1 MRKNTTSPHPFP
13 RITNVHNQLAQKLV
27 FCTQMQPEISIVIP
41 LFNEE
46 ESLPEL
52 LEWIRKVCIAH
63 QLTYEVIMIDDGSTD
78 NSWATIQQLA
88 AKDSNIK
95 AIRFQRNYGK
105 SPALYMGFKAAEG
118 NVVIT
123 MDADLQDSP
132 DEIPDLYRMIT
143 TEGYDLVSGWKKVRY
158 DNAITKNL
166 PSKLYNGTNRLITG
180 IKLHDMN
187 CGLKAYKRKVIKS
200 IEVYGEMHRFI
211 PVLAKH
217 AGFKKIGEK
226 VVQHRPR
233 KYGSSKFG
241 WERFING
248 FLDLLSIQFISR
260 FGKKPMH
267 FFGVFGALTFLTGF
281 VLVALLVI
289 DKIRLGDQMGVTNK
303 PAFYMALTSM
313 IMGTLFFL
321 AGFLAELIVRNA
333 SDRNHYMTEEK
344 IGL

>member
-1 MRKNTTSPHPFP
+1 
-13 RITNVHNQLAQKLV
+13 
-27 FCTQMQPEISIVIP
+27 MQPDISIVIP

-52 LEWIRKVCIAH
+52 VNWIERVCKSGNYA
-63 QLTYEVIMIDDGSTD
+63 YEVIMIDDGSTD
-78 NSWATIQQLA
+78 NSWNVVRQLA
-88 AKDSNIK
+88 AENPAVK

-105 SPALYMGFKAAEG
+105 SPALYMGFKAAQG

-132 DEIPDLYRMIT
+132 DEIPELYKMIT
-143 TEGYDLVSGWKKVRY
+143 EDGYDLVSGWKKVRY

-166 PSKLYNGTNRLITG
+166 PSKLYNGVNRMITG

-217 AGFKKIGEK
+217 AGFRKIGEK

-281 VLVALLVI
+281 LFVVQLII
-289 DKIRLGDQMGVTNK
+289 DKLRFGAEVGLTNK
-303 PAFYMALTSM
+303 PAFYIALTSM

-333 SDRNHYMTEEK
+333 SDRNLYLTEET